1 MRDPPEAA
9 GNRRGD
15 RMDHRKEYQKPEA
28 EVIVLSDEDICC
40 DWISIPAH
48 TKPKSGVP
56 DIN

>member
-9 GNRRGD
+9 GNMRGD

-28 EVIVLSDEDICC
+28 EVIVLSDEDIRC
-40 DWISIPAH
+40 DWLSIPAH
-48 TKPKSGVP
+48 TEPKSGVP